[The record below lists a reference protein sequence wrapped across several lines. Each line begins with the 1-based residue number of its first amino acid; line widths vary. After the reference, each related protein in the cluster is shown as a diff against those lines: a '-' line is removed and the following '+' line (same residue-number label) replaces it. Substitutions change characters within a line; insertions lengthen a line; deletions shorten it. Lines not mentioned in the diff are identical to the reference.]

1 MRKRET
7 KIGSRWERLRSFMKA
22 HIGLTIIIVA
32 ALLVELSSGVM
43 YYSAQNIIERTVTR
57 LMERE
62 NNAIFLCIRNKLAEV
77 EVTLDNMSWV
87 VADDL
92 VNPDSLA
99 RATYQLVEHN
109 PAILGSSISCI
120 PNLYPQ
126 IGYWYEPYSVRRSD
140 GTIET
145 MQLGSASHDYTKSEF
160 YTVPVTTGQSHWS
173 EPYLDS
179 DGAKAIVTTYSV
191 PVRGRNGKVKAV
203 VDADI
208 SLDWLSDE
216 VNQSKVY
223 RSTQRFLLTGK
234 HHLLAGENNQ
244 VFKKVLKV
252 LEADED
258 KKGYEILKDEKGIK
272 WHVFYT
278 PVGGRTDWILVNC
291 LNDSDV
297 LGKLRRVRLNL
308 LLMILIGIIPIG
320 FIVYRT
326 SRNLERLRKVNAEK
340 DRISSE
346 LHVASQIQQTMLP
359 NCHLKQDE
367 VEIFGSLVPARE
379 VGGDLY
385 DYFIRDEKLFF
396 CIGDV
401 SGKGTPAAMMMAG
414 ASSFFRAF
422 SKNEN
427 DPARIMKEI
436 NEAACM
442 GNDTSMFVT
451 LFIGVLDLPTG
462 HLRYCNA
469 GHDAPMVMTD
479 GQWSMMDAKPHI
491 PVGLFSDTK
500 YNAQESYIHP
510 NSTLFLYTDGLTEA
524 KNIEHKQFRME
535 RVEEALASCAD
546 KCPQELLETVTE
558 AVHGF
563 VGNAEPSDDL
573 TMMAIHYS
581 PQPFEAKL
589 NETLTLKND
598 ALEIA
603 KLSTFLKSFFEKMTE
618 STDHLDLGKS
628 LVRELRLAI
637 EEAVTNVIEYA
648 YPAETEGDVEVTMLF
663 DGHRLKVQIIDSGMP
678 FDPTAKRR
686 IDIPKTADE
695 LKIGGFGIHLVR
707 ELMDTINYERIDGQ
721 NVLTLKKKINEV
733 KL

>member
-1 MRKRET
+1 MPHKET
-7 KIGSRWERLRSFMKA
+7 DIRSRWERLRSFMKT
-22 HIGLTIIIVA
+22 HIGLTVIIVA

-43 YYSAQNIIERTVTR
+43 YYAAQNIIERTVTR

-62 NNAIFLCIRNKLAEV
+62 NDAIFLCIRNKLAEV
-77 EVTLDNMSWV
+77 EVTLNNMAWV
-87 VADDL
+87 VTDDL

-120 PNLYPQ
+120 PNHFPQ
-126 IGYWYEPYSVRRSD
+126 KGYWYEPYSVRRSD
-140 GTIET
+140 GTIES

-160 YTVPVTTGQSHWS
+160 FTVPVATGQSHWS

-191 PVRGRNGKVKAV
+191 PVRGRDSKIKAV

-216 VNQSKVY
+216 INQNKIY
-223 RSTQRFLLTGK
+223 LSTQRFLVTGK

-244 VFKKVLKV
+244 FFRKILKV
-252 LEADED
+252 LEADKD
-258 KKGYEILKDEKGIK
+258 KKGYEILKDEKGK
-272 WHVFYT
+272 TWHVFYT
-278 PVGGRTDWILVNC
+278 PVGGKTDWILVNC

-297 LGKLRRVRLNL
+297 LGKLRSVRLNL
-308 LLMILIGIIPIG
+308 LLMILIGILPIG

-326 SRNLERLRKVNAEK
+326 SRNLERLRRVNAEK
-340 DRISSE
+340 ERISSE
-346 LHVASQIQQTMLP
+346 LRVASQIQQSMLP
-359 NCHLKQDE
+359 NCQMKHNE

-401 SGKGTPAAMMMAG
+401 SGKGTPAAMLMAR
-414 ASSFFRAF
+414 ASSSFRAF

-427 DPARIMKEI
+427 DPARIMQDI
-436 NEAACM
+436 NEAACQ

-469 GHDAPMVMTD
+469 GHDAPMIMAN
-479 GQWSMMDAKPHI
+479 GQWTLLDAKPHV
-491 PVGLFSDTK
+491 PVGLFDDTK
-500 YNAQESYIHP
+500 YSAQETYIQP
-510 NSTLFLYTDGLTEA
+510 GSTMFLYTDGLTEA
-524 KNIEHKQFRME
+524 KNIEHEQFRME
-535 RVEEALASCAD
+535 RVEKVLASCVD

-563 VGNAEPSDDL
+563 VDNAEQSDDL
-573 TMMAIHYS
+573 TMMAIHYT
-581 PQPFEAKL
+581 PLQFETKL
-589 NETLTLKND
+589 SETLTLKND
-598 ALEIA
+598 ALEVA
-603 KLSTFLKSFFEKMTE
+603 KLSTFLKSFFEKMMVG
-618 STDHLDLGKS
+618 TDHLNFGQS
-628 LVRELRLAI
+628 LASELRLAI
-637 EEAVTNVIEYA
+637 EEAVANVIEYA
-648 YPAETEGDVEVTMLF
+648 YPAETEGNIEVTMMF
-663 DGHRLKVQIIDSGMP
+663 DGHRLKVLIVDSGMP
-678 FDPTAKRR
+678 FDPTAKKK
-686 IDIPKTADE
+686 IDIPKSADE
-695 LKIGGFGIHLVR
+695 LQIGGFGIYLVR
-707 ELMDTINYERIDGQ
+707 ELMDSINYERIDGQ
-721 NVLTLKKKINEV
+721 NILTLKKQIN
-733 KL
+733 K